1 MPENIEIIVGEFYP
15 QPATGNWVF
24 ASVYAQRRI
33 TGRLTVV
40 DKKGQV
46 QLTVPFEL
54 EKEGDVIEMQIHA
67 LSPGDYR
74 VFIKIMGEEWER
86 RLQVRN

>member
-1 MPENIEIIVGEFYP
+1 M
-15 QPATGNWVF
+15 
-24 ASVYAQRRI
+24 
-33 TGRLTVV
+33 TVV